1 MCPKRHHKDGGQM
14 PTTGL
19 DLKVK
24 RTRAN
29 VKLRDLADAMQ
40 LSRQSLWSLERA
52 ALVPAD
58 RVSQYLAA
66 LETCRNVKTQGEA
79 A

>member
-1 MCPKRHHKDGGQM
+1 M

-29 VKLRDLADAMQ
+29 VKLRDLADAMK

-58 RVSQYLAA
+58 RVSQYLSA